1 MDNHRLSNGT
11 SLLLLDT
18 CHYPLSSLQLRENIL
33 EAYTCITTA
42 MKPEPDEGYAGKL
55 QLLMPFAEPMCL
67 FLQSVAEDVPNEE
80 TGHEGRDAGVTR
92 AAVGLLGD
100 LGNAL
105 GGEIK
110 NFLMQPYAEKLVK
123 DLSEFEDAKDK
134 ETAEWT
140 LEILK
145 GL

>member
-1 MDNHRLSNGT
+1 
-11 SLLLLDT
+11 
-18 CHYPLSSLQLRENIL
+18 
-33 EAYTCITTA
+33 
-42 MKPEPDEGYAGKL
+42 MKPEPDTGYAGKL

-80 TGHEGRDAGVTR
+80 AGHEGRDASVTR

-100 LGNAL
+100 LGGAL

-123 DLSEFEDAKDK
+123 DLSEFEDAKDQ
-134 ETAEWT
+134 ETAAWT
-140 LEILK
+140 MEVLK